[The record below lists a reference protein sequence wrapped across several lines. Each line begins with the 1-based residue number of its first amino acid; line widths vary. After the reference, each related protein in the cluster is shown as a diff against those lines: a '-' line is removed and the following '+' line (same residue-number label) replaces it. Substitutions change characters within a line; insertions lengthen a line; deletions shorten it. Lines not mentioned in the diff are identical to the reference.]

1 LRLIL
6 YLVMYERKARDWLSK
21 QRLGFQGG
29 ELLERFNPHWH
40 HIFPRAYLRN
50 EEVAEDLWNL
60 FANIA
65 VIAPTTN
72 VRFGAKSPPTYLE
85 RFKIDPSLLEEQFVP
100 TDPRL
105 LTVEGYEEFLK
116 LRAVALADA
125 ANRYFAEIDAD

>member
-1 LRLIL
+1 MQDYRDRFLRLIL

-60 FANIA
+60 FAIIA

-72 VRFGAKSPPTYLE
+72 VRCRAKGPPAYLE
-85 RFKIDPSLLEEQFVP
+85 RFKIDPSFSKSNSCPQ
-100 TDPRL
+100 TR
-105 LTVEGYEEFLK
+105 GCSWS
-116 LRAVALADA
+116 RAM
-125 ANRYFAEIDAD
+125 RSS